1 MEKRDYYEVLGVDKN
16 ATEDELKKAYRKLAL
31 KYHPDRNPGDKEAE
45 EKFKEAA
52 EAYDVL
58 SNPDKRARYD
68 QFGHS
73 MGGQGFG
80 GFGGG
85 GGMNMDDIFAQF
97 GDIFSGFSGFGG
109 FGRSGG
115 GRRAAQRKGS
125 DLRIRVKLTYDEIAT
140 GVKKTLKIP
149 TAVACEKCHGTG
161 AKDGTAMEECPTCHG
176 AGHVVQTRSTILGT
190 MQTQSVCPNCG
201 GLGKVIKEKCP
212 ACSGT
217 GITKTEQ
224 QVSFDIPAGVADGMT
239 LSFAGKGNAPAHG
252 GINGDLLVVIEEV
265 KHPELIRDGDDVIY
279 NLMID
284 IPTAVL
290 GGSVEVPRI
299 GGRARVNIAPGT
311 QPGTILRMRGKG
323 FPSVDYRGQ
332 RGDQLVNVMI
342 YIPEK
347 LSASEKEAV
356 TALSKSSNFKP
367 SNNDRQ
373 RIFSRLKHI
382 FE

>member
-1 MEKRDYYEVLGVDKN
+1 
-16 ATEDELKKAYRKLAL
+16 
-31 KYHPDRNPGDKEAE
+31 
-45 EKFKEAA
+45 
-52 EAYDVL
+52 
-58 SNPDKRARYD
+58 
-68 QFGHS
+68 
-73 MGGQGFG
+73 
-80 GFGGG
+80 
-85 GGMNMDDIFAQF
+85 
-97 GDIFSGFSGFGG
+97 
-109 FGRSGG
+109 
-115 GRRAAQRKGS
+115 
-125 DLRIRVKLTYDEIAT
+125 
-140 GVKKTLKIP
+140 
-149 TAVACEKCHGTG
+149 
-161 AKDGTAMEECPTCHG
+161 
-176 AGHVVQTRSTILGT
+176 
-190 MQTQSVCPNCG
+190 
-201 GLGKVIKEKCP
+201 
-212 ACSGT
+212 
-217 GITKTEQ
+217 
-224 QVSFDIPAGVADGMT
+224 MT

-290 GGSVEVPRI
+290 GGSVEVPII

-356 TALSKSSNFKP
+356 TALSKSPNFKP